1 MSSAPVQNK
10 ILPFNILVSVD
21 NMQSFTSV
29 IYPLSDIKMMI
40 NNDAAIEISQRSLSL
55 LRGWEVSMSVLL
67 E

>member
-10 ILPFNILVSVD
+10 IIPFNILVSAD

-40 NNDAAIEISQRSLSL
+40 NNDAAIEISQRSM
-55 LRGWEVSMSVLL
+55 VS
-67 E
+67 